1 MSDDESVSSNNSVND
16 LSNKRFYCE
25 DCERS
30 FATRYT
36 LQRHNKF
43 FHGESEEEEDAMSDV
58 EENESDQSAEEDE
71 MSTQET
77 SSDEKEETSS
87 DEEDEM
93 STNETSSDEDEEE
106 EEQEEVTV
114 TAMFRKLLCKAIDK
128 DFDQTMTRVKDYK
141 SEGISE
147 KEATKRALLE
157 SDALKKSLIHMYTQ
171 NVFDIEE
178 QRRDPLFKAIM
189 KKAKEFMDIDE
200 LNQSE
205 AIAAAVKFRKQAIY
219 DMINLI

>member
-77 SSDEKEETSS
+77 SSDEKDETSS

-93 STNETSSDEDEEE
+93 SANETSSDEDEEGA
-106 EEQEEVTV
+106 V
-114 TAMFRKLLCKAIDK
+114 TAMFRKLLCKVIDK
-128 DFDQTMTRVKDYK
+128 DFDQTMARVDDYK
-141 SEGISE
+141 SEGMSE
-147 KEATKRALLE
+147 KEAVKRTLLE